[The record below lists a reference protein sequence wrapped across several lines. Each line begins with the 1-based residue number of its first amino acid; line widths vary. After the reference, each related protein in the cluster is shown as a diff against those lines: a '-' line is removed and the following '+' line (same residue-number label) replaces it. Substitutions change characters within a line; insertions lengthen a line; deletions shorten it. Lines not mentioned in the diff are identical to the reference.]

1 MIGFS
6 KPETTKS
13 DSMEKYQQTP
23 SPTTDGTSVIPSP
36 TPSKLNTT
44 TNTTTGSKVDL
55 VSEGIDGPPEEE
67 REGFGNGVE
76 FVLTCLGLAVGLGN
90 IWRFPMRAFENGGSA
105 FLIPYLSCAFLFGFP
120 AVYFEFLTGQYNGKS
135 PPVIFR
141 RVMPFLEG
149 VGWMGVFVAALVAI
163 YYIVIVSWISIYIV
177 NIFRGDF
184 NIWNKCDNPWNQ
196 METCIDMLRQ
206 KECRVDHPPGWENA
220 TAKMI
225 PEKMFF
231 INGTCMDAK
240 KFDGIEMLSATEQ
253 YFTRHIIDPS
263 TGLYDFSGINLPI
276 LAAMTICWVL
286 TALGILKG
294 AKIMGKIS
302 YVSVLL
308 PYFIVVV
315 LFVRGVT
322 LPGASD
328 GLYYYFGKPDYSKI
342 FLTRTWT
349 EALKQLCFSLSVGH
363 GGLISLSS
371 YSRKNNNVFKDAL
384 IVIIGDTV
392 MSLVGGAAVF
402 STLGFLANQRGV
414 QVPEVVKSGFSL
426 AFVVYPEAMTQMP
439 LPWLWSFLFFL
450 MLFLLGASTEI
461 ALVDVFCSCIYDQS
475 PKYRKKKWVVVTVWC
490 FLLYCIGLVFST
502 NAGLYWFEMFD
513 EYAAGFSS
521 VCAVVGE
528 LLVMMYV
535 YGFRNVRNDITEMLG
550 EPKNKCTKAIGPHSW
565 YFTANWMGIAPVIAA
580 FLVALSFLR
589 DYPYN
594 GDANKYPIV
603 FDILGWFVSF
613 LPVLMIPLFMV
624 INYIRCRQRG
634 NTVKSLFMLQKQH
647 VSYRRIAKNFDAD
660 RQAQQ
665 AQLPDKEPWDEDS
678 DEESRK
684 GASGDVEVATID
696 VSSSTHQT
704 Y

>member
-1 MIGFS
+1 MASIKDDDDLRRTSTTSPDNSAQHSLNS
-6 KPETTKS
+6 KP
-13 DSMEKYQQTP
+13 
-23 SPTTDGTSVIPSP
+23 SPNN
-36 TPSKLNTT
+36 SKLNTT
-44 TNTTTGSKVDL
+44 TNTTTASSVA
-55 VSEGIDGPPEEE
+55 EPPPVEE

-90 IWRFPMRAFENGGSA
+90 IWRFPTRAFENGGSA
-105 FLIPYLSCAFLFGFP
+105 FLIPYLTCAVLFGFP

-149 VGWMGVFVAALVAI
+149 VGWMGVLVAALVAI

-177 NIFRGDF
+177 SIFRGDF
-184 NIWNKCDNPWNQ
+184 NIWNKCDNPWNVA
-196 METCIDMLRQ
+196 ETCIDMLRQ
-206 KECRVDHPPGWENA
+206 KDCRVANPPGWENA
-220 TAKMI
+220 TKI

-231 INGTCMDAK
+231 MNGTCQDASL
-240 KFDGIEMLSATEQ
+240 FQGQEMVSATEQ
-253 YFTRHIIDPS
+253 YFMRHIINPS
-263 TGLYDFSGINLPI
+263 TGLYDFSGINWPI
-276 LAAMTICWVL
+276 LIAMTVCWSL

-328 GLYYYFGKPDYSKI
+328 GLYYYFGKPDYSKL
-342 FLTRTWT
+342 FVTRTWT

-371 YSRKNNNVFKDAL
+371 YSRKHNNVFKDAL
-384 IVIIGDTV
+384 IVILGDTA

-402 STLGFLANQRGV
+402 STLGFLAQQRGST
-414 QVPEVVKSGFSL
+414 VPETVKSGLSL

-461 ALVDVFCSCIYDQS
+461 ALVDVFCSCVYDQS
-475 PKYRKKKWVVVTVWC
+475 RKYRNKKWLVVIVWC
-490 FLLYCIGLVFST
+490 FFLYCTGLVFST
-502 NAGLYWFEMFD
+502 GAGLYWFEMFD

-521 VCAVVGE
+521 VCAVVAE

-535 YGFRNVRNDITEMLG
+535 YGFRNVRDDITEMLG

-565 YFTANWMGIAPVIAA
+565 YFTINWLAIAPIIAA
-580 FLVALSFLR
+580 FLVVLSFFR
-589 DYPYN
+589 EYPFN
-594 GDANKYPIV
+594 DNSSKYPIL
-603 FDILGWFVSF
+603 FDIVGWFLSF
-613 LPVLMIPLFMV
+613 LPVIMVPLFMV
-624 INYIRCRQRG
+624 INYIRCRKRG
-634 NTVKSLFMLQKQH
+634 HTIKSLFMLQKQH
-647 VSYRRIAKNFDAD
+647 VSYPRISRNYDAD
-660 RQAQQ
+660 RLALQD
-665 AQLPDKEPWDEDS
+665 QLPEKEPWDENDAS
-678 DEESRK
+678 NHESRK
-684 GASGDVEVATID
+684 AASGDDIATIEI
-696 VSSSTHQT
+696 SSSIHQI

>member
-1 MIGFS
+1 MASIKEDEDLKHATSPRSDLGGNTPQS
-6 KPETTKS
+6 PE
-13 DSMEKYQQTP
+13 
-23 SPTTDGTSVIPSP
+23 P
-36 TPSKLNTT
+36 TPTKNNTT
-44 TNTTTGSKVDL
+44 TNTTTGSTAGV
-55 VSEGIDGPPEEE
+55 VSEAPVEEE

-90 IWRFPMRAFENGGSA
+90 IWRFPTRAFENGGSA
-105 FLIPYLSCAFLFGFP
+105 FLIPYLTCAFLFGFP

-149 VGWMGVFVAALVAI
+149 VGWMGVLVAALVAI
-163 YYIVIVSWISIYIV
+163 YYIVIVSWISIYII

-184 NIWNKCDNPWNQ
+184 NIWNKCDNEWNVQ
-196 METCIDMLRQ
+196 DTCIDMIRQ
-206 KECRVDHPPGWENA
+206 KDCRVDHPPGWENSSM
-220 TAKMI
+220 KI
-225 PEKMFF
+225 PEMMYF
-231 INGTCMDAK
+231 INGTCQDAK
-240 KFDGIEMLSATEQ
+240 KFDGIEMISATEQ
-253 YFTRHIIDPS
+253 YFMRHIINPS
-263 TGLYDFSGINLPI
+263 SGLYDFAGINWPI
-276 LAAMTICWVL
+276 LAAMTVCWAL

-328 GLYYYFGKPDYSKI
+328 GLYYYFGKPDYSKLFI
-342 FLTRTWT
+342 TRTWT

-384 IVIIGDTV
+384 IVLLGDTA

-402 STLGFLANQRGV
+402 STLGFLAKQRGV
-414 QVPEVVKSGFSL
+414 TVPEVIKSGLSL

-461 ALVDVFCSCIYDQS
+461 ALVDVFCSCVYDQS
-475 PKYRKKKWVVVTVWC
+475 RKYRKKKWVVVIVWC
-490 FLLYCIGLVFST
+490 FFLYCVGLVFST
-502 NAGLYWFEMFD
+502 RAGLYWFEMFD

-521 VCAVVGE
+521 VCAVVAE

-535 YGFRNVRNDITEMLG
+535 YGFRNVRDDITEMMG

-580 FLVALSFLR
+580 LLVILSFLR
-589 DYPYN
+589 EYPYN
-594 GDANKYPIV
+594 DDSATYPIL
-603 FDILGWFVSF
+603 FDIFGWFLSF
-613 LPVLMIPLFMV
+613 LPVLVVPAFMV
-624 INYIRCRQRG
+624 INYIRFRQRG
-634 NTVKSLFMLQKQH
+634 NTTKSLFMLQKQH
-647 VSYRRIAKNFDAD
+647 VSYSRISKNFDTD
-660 RQAQQ
+660 KQTEQV
-665 AQLPDKEPWDEDS
+665 QLPDKEPWDEEVED
-678 DEESRK
+678 ESRK
-684 GASGDVEVATID
+684 SAKGDDVATID
-696 VSSSTHQT
+696 VSSSIYQ
-704 Y
+704 YY

>member
-1 MIGFS
+1 MASI
-6 KPETTKS
+6 KDDDDLKS
-13 DSMEKYQQTP
+13 PNSE
-23 SPTTDGTSVIPSP
+23 GTSPAQSP
-36 TPSKLNTT
+36 VKSKLNTT
-44 TNTTTGSKVDL
+44 TNTTTGSTAPL
-55 VSEGIDGPPEEE
+55 VSEAPVEEE

-90 IWRFPMRAFENGGSA
+90 IWRFPTRAYENGGSA
-105 FLIPYLSCAFLFGFP
+105 FLIPYLTCAVLFGFP
-120 AVYFEFLTGQYNGKS
+120 AVYFEFLTGQFNGKS

-141 RVMPFLEG
+141 RVMPFMEG
-149 VGWMGVFVAALVAI
+149 IGWMGVFVAALVAI

-184 NIWNKCDNPWNQ
+184 NIWNKCDNSWNLRDS
-196 METCIDMLRQ
+196 CIDMLRQ
-206 KECRVDHPPGWENA
+206 KDCRVDHPPGWENS
-220 TAKMI
+220 THI

-231 INGTCMDAK
+231 INGTCQDAK
-240 KFDGIEMLSATEQ
+240 HFDGIEMVSATEQ
-253 YFTRHIIDPS
+253 YFMRHIINP
-263 TGLYDFSGINLPI
+263 GNGMYDFGGINWPV
-276 LAAMTICWVL
+276 LASMTVCWML

-328 GLYYYFGKPDYSKI
+328 GLYYYFGKPDYSKLFI
-342 FLTRTWT
+342 TRTWT

-371 YSRKNNNVFKDAL
+371 YSRRNNNVFKDAL
-384 IVIIGDTV
+384 IVIVGDTA

-402 STLGFLANQRGV
+402 STLGFLAQQRGV
-414 QVPEVVKSGFSL
+414 PVPEVIKSGLSL

-475 PKYRKKKWVVVTVWC
+475 KKYRKKKWLVVICWC
-490 FLLYCIGLVFST
+490 FFLYVFGFVFST
-502 NAGLYWFEMFD
+502 RAGLYWFEMFD

-521 VCAVVGE
+521 VCAVVAE

-535 YGFRNVRNDITEMLG
+535 YGFRNVRDDIMEMLG
-550 EPKNKCTKAIGPHSW
+550 EPKNKCTKAVGPHSW
-565 YFTANWMGIAPVIAA
+565 YFTVNWMIIAPVIAA
-580 FLVALSFLR
+580 VLVVLSFLR
-589 DYPYN
+589 DYPHN
-594 GDANKYPIV
+594 NDSAKYPIL
-603 FDILGWFVSF
+603 FDILGWFLSF
-613 LPVLMIPLFMV
+613 VPVLMVPLFMV
-624 INYIRCRQRG
+624 INYIRFRSRG
-634 NTVKSLFMLQKQH
+634 ITLRSLFMLQKQH
-647 VSYRRIAKNFDAD
+647 VSYPRIAKSFDPD
-660 RQAQQ
+660 RQTQQ
-665 AQLPDKEPWDEDS
+665 AQLPEKEPWDEEVE
-678 DEESRK
+678 EESRK
-684 GASGDVEVATID
+684 GANGDDID
-696 VSSSTHQT
+696 IVRSMID
-704 Y
+704 

>member
-1 MIGFS
+1 M
-6 KPETTKS
+6 KDDE
-13 DSMEKYQQTP
+13 DLNRTP
-23 SPTTDGTSVIPSP
+23 TSPGSEGTIPSP
-36 TPSKLNTT
+36 TPSKMGTVN
-44 TNTTTGSKVDL
+44 TNTSTASTAAL
-55 VSEGIDGPPEEE
+55 VSEGPVEEE

-90 IWRFPMRAFENGGSA
+90 IWRFPTRAYENGGSA
-105 FLIPYLSCAFLFGFP
+105 FLIPYLTCALLFGFP

-149 VGWMGVFVAALVAI
+149 VGWIGVFVAALVAI

-184 NIWNKCDNPWNQ
+184 TIWNKCDNAWNVAA
-196 METCIDMLRQ
+196 TCIDMIRQ
-206 KECRVDHPPGWENA
+206 KDCRVAHPPGWENA
-220 TAKMI
+220 TRI

-240 KFDGIEMLSATEQ
+240 QFDGIDMVSATEQ
-253 YFTRHIIDPS
+253 YFMRNVINPS
-263 TGLYDFSGINLPI
+263 SGMYDFGGINLPI
-276 LAAMTICWVL
+276 LAAMTVCWAL

-322 LPGASD
+322 LPGASN
-328 GLYYYFGKPDYSKI
+328 GLYYYFGKPDYSKLFVI
-342 FLTRTWT
+342 RTWT

-384 IVIIGDTV
+384 IVILGDTA

-402 STLGFLANQRGV
+402 STLGFLAEQRGV
-414 QVPEVVKSGFSL
+414 EVPEVIKSGFSL

-475 PKYRKKKWVVVTVWC
+475 RKYRKKKWVVVISWC
-490 FLLYCIGLVFST
+490 FLLYVIGLVFST

-521 VCAVVGE
+521 VCAVVAE

-535 YGFRNVRNDITEMLG
+535 YGFRNVRDDITQMLG
-550 EPKNKCTKAIGPHSW
+550 EPRNGCTKAVGPHSW
-565 YFTANWMGIAPVIAA
+565 YFTVNWLGIAPVIAA
-580 FLVALSFLR
+580 LLVILSFFR
-589 DYPYN
+589 EYPYN
-594 GDANKYPIV
+594 DNSTMYPIL

-613 LPVLMIPLFMV
+613 LPVLMVPLFMV
-624 INYIRCRQRG
+624 INYIRFRNRG
-634 NTVKSLFMLQKQH
+634 NTTKSLFMLQKQH
-647 VSYRRIAKNFDAD
+647 VSYRRIAKNFDPD
-660 RQAQQ
+660 RHAQQ
-665 AQLPDKEPWDEDS
+665 DQLPEKEPWDEDED
-678 DEESRK
+678 DEGRMR
-684 GASGDVEVATID
+684 ASGDDVATID
-696 VSSSTHQT
+696 VSSSVNHF